1 MTAGSIH
8 LRRSA
13 PGASLASRRVAGRH
27 DWSVATARTDNGVV
41 ASGSCTRRQRRPPGV
56 FGECTVKRRMTRKL
70 RRARIAFAV
79 IVLGAWAMAA
89 AGCYTVQGVGR
100 DITAAGE
107 AGEEFLQ
114 RGG

>member
-1 MTAGSIH
+1 M
-8 LRRSA
+8 L
-13 PGASLASRRVAGRH
+13 PVEC
-27 DWSVATARTDNGVV
+27 SVA
-41 ASGSCTRRQRRPPGV
+41 RPACGD
-56 FGECTVKRRMTRKL
+56 CTVKRRMRNV

-79 IVLGAWAMAA
+79 IVLGAWALAL
-89 AGCYTVQGVGR
+89 AGCYTVQGVGK